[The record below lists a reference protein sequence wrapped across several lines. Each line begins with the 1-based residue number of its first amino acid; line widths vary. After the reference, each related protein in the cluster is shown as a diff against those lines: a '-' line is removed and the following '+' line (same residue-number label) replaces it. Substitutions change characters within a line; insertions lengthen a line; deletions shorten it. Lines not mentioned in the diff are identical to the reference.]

1 MHKVL
6 VLGAGLVARPL
17 VRHLLDHPGF
27 HVTVASR
34 TVSKA
39 ERMINGHPQG
49 QAETFSITDADLLHH
64 LVAEHDLAVS
74 LLPYVHHV
82 QVAKACIAHRKH
94 MVTTSY
100 VSDAMRALDEKAKDA
115 GIIILNETG
124 LDPGIDH
131 MSAMKIIHQV
141 QGNGGQVV
149 SFNSW
154 CGGLPAPEANT
165 NPFGYKFSWSPR
177 GVILAGRNSA
187 RFLRDGEEVAIPG
200 QELFDN
206 YWIVPIE
213 GLGDFEGYPNRNSL
227 PYIETYG
234 IPTTKEMF
242 RGTLRNIG
250 WCPTLKTLSELGLFS
265 NEERDDMDTLT
276 FKELTAG
283 LIGSAG
289 EDLKADLAAFL
300 GIETDSLVMSNLDWL
315 GLLSDDLLPAGQRTL
330 LDVLAARM
338 LEKMAYDPGE
348 RDMIILQHE
357 FLAQYRD
364 RQEKI
369 TSTLIDFGIPHG
381 DSAMSRTVSLPAAIG
396 VKLILQGQIGA
407 RGVQTPVIPEI
418 YEPVLAELE
427 QLGIRCVETTEIL
440 A

>member
-1 MHKVL
+1 MPKVL

-49 QAETFSITDADLLHH
+49 QAKTFSITDADLLHH

-74 LLPYVHHV
+74 LLPYIHHV
-82 QVAKACIAHRKH
+82 QVARACITHRKH

-100 VSDAMRALDEKAKDA
+100 VSDAMRALDGTAKDA
-115 GIIILNETG
+115 GIVILNEIG

-131 MSAMKIIHQV
+131 MSAMKVIHQV
-141 QGNGGQVV
+141 QEDGGEIV
-149 SFNSW
+149 SFSSW

-250 WCPTLKTLSELGLFS
+250 WCPTLNKLGELGLFS
-265 NEERDDMDTLT
+265 KEKRDDRDPLT

-300 GIETDSLVMSNLDWL
+300 GIETDSLVMSNLEWL

-348 RDMIILQHE
+348 RDMIILQHQ

-364 RQEKI
+364 HQEKI
-369 TSTLIDFGIPHG
+369 TSTLIDFGMPHG

-396 VKLILQGQIGA
+396 VKLILEGQIGA

-427 QLGIRCVETTEIL
+427 ELGIRCVEKSERL
-440 A
+440 